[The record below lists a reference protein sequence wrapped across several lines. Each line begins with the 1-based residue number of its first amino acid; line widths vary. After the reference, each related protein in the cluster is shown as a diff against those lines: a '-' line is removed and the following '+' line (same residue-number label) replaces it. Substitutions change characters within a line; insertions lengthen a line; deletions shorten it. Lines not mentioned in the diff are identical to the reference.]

1 MRIIGLCGG
10 SGSGKG
16 RVAGLFSEYGYLHI
30 DTDEVYH
37 KLTSGKSPCLDELS
51 SVFGEKIIAQDGSLD
66 RRVLAGIVF
75 ADGGKAPLERLNSI
89 AHRHVLDEV
98 RRIIGESE
106 GMYPAVIVDAPLLF
120 ESGFD
125 RECELVIAVTAP
137 AEMRISRII
146 ERDGITR
153 EAALGRISAQISDDT
168 LISRAD
174 FVIRN
179 DSDLESLKS
188 AVADIVKK
196 IN

>member
-1 MRIIGLCGG
+1 M
-10 SGSGKG
+10 
-16 RVAGLFSEYGYLHI
+16 
-30 DTDEVYH
+30 
-37 KLTSGKSPCLDELS
+37 
-51 SVFGEKIIAQDGSLD
+51 
-66 RRVLAGIVF
+66 
-75 ADGGKAPLERLNSI
+75 
-89 AHRHVLDEV
+89 LDEV

-168 LISRAD
+168 LISRAE